1 MVRILSLSVQLLFLC
16 ASFSIV
22 ISSSPL
28 IWNEDTSYPL
38 SYEYSVA
45 LTGQDDC
52 IYVFG
57 GMSGRPSSSVSFSPS
72 YKFNITAGSPKVWTP
87 IASMPITVKEANGFV
102 ANDGRFFIFGEDN
115 EFQIY
120 NATDNTWNTTSPNLP
135 NGTTID
141 DIWMSCAVDSSTGLM
156 YITGGYID
164 GTRFYSYN
172 VSSNNITNLS
182 SSSPSPFNLWAQG
195 SFVANNNKLYVFG
208 GCQNESYAY
217 SASTYIYNIASRNWS
232 IGANMTFSSCQFG
245 YATDGNLFY
254 EIGGESSVGYL
265 HTTQVYNISANIWS
279 VNNGTV
285 IKNGLYANTAVFV
298 DGSLHTICGYHNGYS
313 SLHQISSLCGVYTFS
328 GSCNDENQCILHG
341 TCQINGQCN
350 GTCMS
355 FSGCNCESSSTTTTT
370 TTTTTSTTS
379 ITSSTTSISTTLPFI
394 TSGSFISVSVSA
406 SLSVRIVFSI
416 LALFL
421 YAKNLQ

>member
-1 MVRILSLSVQLLFLC
+1 MG
-16 ASFSIV
+16 V
-22 ISSSPL
+22 I
-28 IWNEDTSYPL
+28 YP
-38 SYEYSVA
+38 VA
-45 LTGQDDC
+45 LVGQDKY

-57 GMSGRPSSSVSFSPS
+57 GQNNTPAYTSAVFM
-72 YKFNITAGSPKVWTP
+72 FNTSAGSSREWISMK
-87 IASMPITVKEANGFV
+87 SMPFGVFAAAGCV
-102 ANDGRFFIFGEDN
+102 ANDGRFFIFGGGTN
-115 EFQIY
+115 IQIY
-120 NATDNTWNTTSPNLP
+120 NATGNTWNTTNPNLP
-135 NGTTID
+135 SGASID
-141 DIWMSCAVDSSTGLM
+141 DYHMSCAVDTSTGLM